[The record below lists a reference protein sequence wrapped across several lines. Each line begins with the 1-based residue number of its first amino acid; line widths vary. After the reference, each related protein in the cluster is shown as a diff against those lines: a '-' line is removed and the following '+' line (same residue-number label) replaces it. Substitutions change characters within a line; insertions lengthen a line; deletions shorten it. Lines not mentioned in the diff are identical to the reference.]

1 MMLNVDSNVPKLPK
15 LCVRLITSS
24 ILASLGI
31 MVGLAPE
38 ISVRTNHADALVKL
52 SLSNTAW
59 AQQFTPEETEN
70 YARAGYEVEL
80 LRREV
85 YQELKSLM
93 NEPPPNI
100 VCDRQSTID
109 SLKPEA
115 KAIANRYCTQS
126 RRIVQQNNLS
136 INRFNELKTRYDSK
150 DSFYERVQ
158 EILIKLQ
165 N

>member
-1 MMLNVDSNVPKLPK
+1 
-15 LCVRLITSS
+15 
-24 ILASLGI
+24 

-38 ISVRTNHADALVKL
+38 ISGRSSNIDALVNI
-52 SLSNTAW
+52 SFAHTAA
-59 AQQFTPEETEN
+59 AQQFTPAETEN

-100 VCDRQSTID
+100 VCDQQSTLD

-126 RRIVQQNNLS
+126 RQIVQQNNLS
-136 INRFNELKTRYDSK
+136 INRFNELKTHYDNK
-150 DSFYERVQ
+150 NGFYDQVQ
-158 EILIKLQ
+158 EILIELQ

>member
-1 MMLNVDSNVPKLPK
+1 MMLNVASTCSNCSKFNQ
-15 LCVRLITSS
+15 LCVRLLTSS
-24 ILASLGI
+24 VLASLGV

-38 ISVRTNHADALVKL
+38 ISGRSSNIDALVNI
-52 SLSNTAW
+52 SFADAAA
-59 AQQFTPEETEN
+59 AQQFTPTETEN

-100 VCDRQSTID
+100 VCDQQSTID

-126 RRIVQQNNLS
+126 RQIVQQN
-136 INRFNELKTRYDSK
+136 K
-150 DSFYERVQ
+150 
-158 EILIKLQ
+158 
-165 N
+165 